1 MVDDRFAGQ
10 TPYDTLRTYFLTA
23 EERAIHHARPSHI
36 ASQIDEPL
44 RTTLEALVE
53 AIFHGDATLH
63 WELECPHCHGLSN
76 ITNIFYLTPH
86 DIVCPMCSG
95 EFTAHADHEAQVTF
109 SPHPTLRTLSPDA
122 GDADYKA
129 AIRRHFPP
137 TMVHDLM
144 TVQRFREWAQNEPLP
159 PNEYLEVRQ
168 TTLWFSD
175 LTGSTALYAR
185 NGDPFAYRLV
195 REHFDLVTAAIHEA
209 AGAVVKTIGDGVM
222 AVFTTG
228 DQAVRAALDANER
241 LSHFNRD
248 NDLGQSCRLRL
259 KIGIHTGP
267 AIVVTLNERLDYFG
281 TTVNIASRVSN
292 MAEGE
297 EIILTADTFA
307 APAVQALVAPYE
319 LTPCATDVRGL
330 DDAIPIYRLRQHGT
344 QKKTLLEKLG
354 IASRKRSGQKR
365 S

>member
-1 MVDDRFAGQ
+1 MVHEEFAGQ
-10 TPYDTLRTYFLTA
+10 TPYDALRIYFLTA
-23 EERAIHHARPSHI
+23 EARAVHHARPSHI
-36 ASQIDEPL
+36 ASRIEQPL
-44 RTTLEALVE
+44 RVTLEELVE
-53 AIFHGDATLH
+53 AIFHGDATLN

-95 EFTAHADHEAQVTF
+95 EFTVHADHEAQVSFT
-109 SPHPTLRTLSPDA
+109 PHPTLRTLSPEAD
-122 GDADYKA
+122 DADYKA
-129 AIRRHFPP
+129 GIRRHFPP

-195 REHFDLVTAAIHEA
+195 REHFDLVTEAIHNA

-228 DQAVRAALDANER
+228 EQALRAALDVNDR
-241 LSHFNRD
+241 LTDFNRD
-248 NDLGQSCRLRL
+248 NDLGETCRLRL
-259 KIGIHTGP
+259 KIGIHTSP
-267 AIVVTLNERLDYFG
+267 AIVVTLNDRLDYFG

-297 EIILTADTFA
+297 EIIITADTYGA
-307 APAVQALVAPYE
+307 AGVQALTAP
-319 LTPCATDVRGL
+319 LQLVDCFADVRGL
-330 DDAIPIYRLRQHGT
+330 DDPVPIYRLRQHG
-344 QKKTLLEKLG
+344 
-354 IASRKRSGQKR
+354 
-365 S
+365 